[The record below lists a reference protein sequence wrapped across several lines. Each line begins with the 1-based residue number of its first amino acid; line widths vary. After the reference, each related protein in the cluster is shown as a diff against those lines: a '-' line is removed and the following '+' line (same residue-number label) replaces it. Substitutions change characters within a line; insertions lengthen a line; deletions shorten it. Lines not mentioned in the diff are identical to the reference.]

1 MPFVQRD
8 SHGRIVSLHKQESD
22 IAQQYLSPTSAEVL
36 DFLNEGSDQEQSK
49 SALAESDADI
59 ARVTED
65 LIHLL
70 IAKNMI
76 LFTEL
81 PDPVQR
87 KLLAREKLRS
97 SLQGSIDNFLDESD
111 SI

>member
-1 MPFVQRD
+1 MPYAIRNSKGHIIALLNEPAVGADEFV
-8 SHGRIVSLHKQESD
+8 
-22 IAQQYLSPTSAEVL
+22 SADHPDVGA
-36 DFLNEGSDQEQSK
+36 FLNHDEDLDPK
-49 SALAESDADI
+49 FALAESDKEI

-70 IAKNMI
+70 VAKNVI

-87 KLLAREKLRS
+87 KLLNREKLRS
-97 SLQGSIDNFLDESD
+97 SLHGAIDNFLDED
-111 SI
+111 EYF

>member
-1 MPFVQRD
+1 MPYAVRNALGEITALLRAPSIGAEELLPANHPEVEAFIKD
-8 SHGRIVSLHKQESD
+8 SESLDPK
-22 IAQQYLSPTSAEVL
+22 L
-36 DFLNEGSDQEQSK
+36 
-49 SALAESDADI
+49 ALADSDRDI

-70 IAKNMI
+70 TAKNLI

-81 PDPVQR
+81 PTAVQQ
-87 KLLAREKLRS
+87 KLLNRERLRS
-97 SLQGSIDNFLDESD
+97 SLQGAIDNFLDEEE

>member
-1 MPFVQRD
+1 MPYAIRNQAGVITALLKETAIGAEEYLD
-8 SHGRIVSLHKQESD
+8 PES
-22 IAQQYLSPTSAEVL
+22 PEVG
-36 DFLNEGSDQEQSK
+36 DFLANCSSQDPK
-49 SALAESDADI
+49 LALADSDKDI

-70 IAKNMI
+70 VAKNVI

-81 PDPVQR
+81 PNPVQQ
-87 KLLAREKLRS
+87 KLLNREKLRS
-97 SLQGSIDNFLDESD
+97 SLIGAIDNFLDEEE